1 MIRIGITAGIGAG
14 KTTVCQEFE
23 KTMQIPVY
31 YSDHWA
37 KWLMVNDP
45 QVKDEIIKLLGPESY
60 QPDGLLN
67 KKHIGGLIF
76 NNKELEKKVQ
86 MILKVP
92 FSEHLDNWCKEQE
105 EKMSD
110 CHYALIES
118 AIFYETNTSNQVDLM
133 IGVDAPLNMRI
144 ARAMKRDMVTEAEVM
159 QRMKLQNHDENMKYC
174 DFIIHNTNKEEMV
187 QQARGL
193 HLTLVR
199 IAYLALGISVQRG
212 GVSIRG

>member
-23 KTMQIPVY
+23 KVMKIPVY

-45 QVKDEIIKLLGPESY
+45 QVKQDIINLLGADSY

-67 KKHIGGLIF
+67 RKHIGDLIF
-76 NNKELEKKVQ
+76 NNLELEKKVQ
-86 MILKVP
+86 IILKEP
-92 FSEHLDNWCKEQE
+92 FKKHLDNWCKEQE
-105 EKMSD
+105 ENMSD

-133 IGVDAPLNMRI
+133 VGVDAPLNMRI

-159 QRMKLQNHDENMKYC
+159 RRIKLQKHDENMKYC
-174 DFIIHNTNKEEMV
+174 DFIIHNSNKEEMV
-187 QQARGL
+187 KQTRGL
-193 HLTLVR
+193 HITLIK
-199 IAYLALGISVQRG
+199 IAYLALGISVNCG
-212 GVSIRG
+212 GVSIR